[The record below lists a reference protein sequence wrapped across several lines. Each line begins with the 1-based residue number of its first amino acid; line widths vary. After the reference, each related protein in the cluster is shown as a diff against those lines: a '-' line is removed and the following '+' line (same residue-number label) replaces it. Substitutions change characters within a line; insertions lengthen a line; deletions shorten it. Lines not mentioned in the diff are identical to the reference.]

1 MLEMISRGVKL
12 ELAPQIDV
20 SVTVISLNVRMFVD
34 AKNALMSLKEK
45 KNAFTVNCSDDES
58 GAESDNLKLTVGLSR
73 NMDAVSG

>member
-34 AKNALMSLKEK
+34 AKTALISLKEK
-45 KNAFTVNCSDDES
+45 KNAITVNCSDDES
-58 GAESDNLKLTVGLSR
+58 GAESDEFEIDSR
-73 NMDAVSG
+73 IE